1 MLLDRF
7 MMSSDHDGQK
17 EAESLDIQFTITSF
31 NLPNQTPY
39 KYQDFAAPEGS
50 YFSNVVVSDSVTGD
64 RIFYGSHVQFLM
76 GNIWYNVSVYRSDAK
91 HYRIWVAHSL
101 KSGVSSAT
109 VPAHTVR
116 ARLKFY
122 VASKSD

>member
-31 NLPNQTPY
+31 NLPAQTPY
-39 KYQDFAAPEGS
+39 KHQDFTAPKGS
-50 YFSNVVVSDSVTGD
+50 FFANCVISDTVTGD
-64 RIFYGSHVQFLM
+64 RIFYGNHVQFLV
-76 GNIWYNVSVYRSDAK
+76 GNVWYNVSVYRSAADK
-91 HYRIWVAHSL
+91 YRIWVAHSR

-109 VPAHTVR
+109 VPTHTVR

-122 VASKSD
+122 VASKS